1 MKRETRLF
9 DEIDRFVGDHE
20 LTHALGLS
28 FGYHGDI
35 ASERLW
41 TPLIEKYG
49 LRHPLVI
56 TDRTID
62 AGTNLGVTVL
72 KAARSAGVFHPKL
85 FLAVR
90 EDGVLAAVGS
100 ANLTSGGL
108 GNNLEL
114 LTPLVFAPE
123 TERPAPPAV
132 LRDILAFVQRIADE
146 LAGHADAVSVER
158 IHDVIKQAKLV
169 LDVLPNPRRAP
180 PLHFVHS
187 YEAPIW
193 DQLVSLH
200 GDDAVQH
207 VMVVSPFLEQ
217 DKTGDEPAQGDSD
230 SLLRHVLADGLPWV
244 NRPQKPQLTLYT
256 RAISPQTPTLLPRN
270 AIEALRDRVALQ
282 AQALSVESRHLHAKM
297 IAIFGKKR
305 TTFLWGSPNFTPS
318 ALQRS
323 VADGGNVECAL
334 ALNTAANTANFDEIL
349 DEFELATMFVLYKD
363 PLPPGF
369 IPPPPPVLIFDC
381 CEVLYDPKTKK
392 LTASGEVYS
401 RKVARIRGT
410 LKTDITGRMLFD
422 SAIRPGE
429 FNLKALDPGIEEEDP
444 ETGWQRLR
452 SMVVVV
458 DALDAADSVLEC
470 QEIRLNVCFEDAIEV
485 MRGVFLPPE
494 VLTPDGM
501 LMPRSTTPEQRV
513 AALDTAIQQA
523 KAARADTQKAPT
535 SHQASLDAFFR
546 RVRLGLDRQWK
557 ALEGRRGSRF
567 ALRYWS
573 SMLQRALGG
582 AMAENYEELRR
593 TYLVARVSEHV
604 MRVMVAVVDWHEDP
618 GPAFGAM
625 ELEKLA
631 EALEA
636 VRIEDGIQHDLL
648 QEVQSTRETTL
659 GWLRRMAETFPAA
672 DQTDEMQASKRLG
685 RRNA

>member
-9 DEIDRFVGDHE
+9 DEIDRFAGGHD

-28 FGYHGDI
+28 FGYHGDL

-56 TDRTID
+56 TDRVID

-90 EDGVLAAVGS
+90 EDGVLAAIGS

-123 TERPAPPAV
+123 AERPAPPAV
-132 LRDILAFVQRIADE
+132 LRDILAFVQRIADD
-146 LAGHADAVSVER
+146 LTSHADAVSVAR

-180 PLHFVHS
+180 LLHFVHS

-193 DQLVSLH
+193 EQLVALH

-207 VMVVSPFLEQ
+207 AIVVSPFLEK
-217 DKTGDEPAQGDSD
+217 DKNGDEPAQGDSD
-230 SLLRHVLADGLPWV
+230 SLLRHALADGLPWV
-244 NRPQKPQLTLYT
+244 NRPQKPQVTLYT
-256 RAISPQTPTLLPRN
+256 RAINPQSPTLLPRN
-270 AIEALRDRVALQ
+270 AIEALRDRVALH

-305 TTFLWGSPNFTPS
+305 TTLLWGSPNFTPS

-334 ALNTAANTANFDEIL
+334 VLNTAATTANVNEIL
-349 DEFELATMFVLYKD
+349 DEFELGTMFVLYKD
-363 PLPPGF
+363 PLPPGYVA
-369 IPPPPPVLIFDC
+369 PPPPVLIFDC
-381 CEVLYDPKTKK
+381 GELLYDPKTKT

-401 RKVARIRGT
+401 AKVARIRGS
-410 LKTDITGRMLFD
+410 LKIENGTKVLFD
-422 SAIRPGE
+422 DAVRPGE
-429 FNLKALDPGIEEEDP
+429 FHLKVQDPGIEEEDP
-444 ETGWQRLR
+444 ETGWSRLR
-452 SMVVVV
+452 SMIVVVE
-458 DALDAADSVLEC
+458 ALDAADSVLEC

-494 VLTPDGM
+494 VLTPEGM

-513 AALDTAIQQA
+513 AALDKAIQQA
-523 KAARADTQKAPT
+523 KAARGNPEIADKPPSIA
-535 SHQASLDAFFR
+535 
-546 RVRLGLDRQWK
+546 
-557 ALEGRRGSRF
+557 
-567 ALRYWS
+567 
-573 SMLQRALGG
+573 
-582 AMAENYEELRR
+582 
-593 TYLVARVSEHV
+593 
-604 MRVMVAVVDWHEDP
+604 
-618 GPAFGAM
+618 
-625 ELEKLA
+625 
-631 EALEA
+631 
-636 VRIEDGIQHDLL
+636 
-648 QEVQSTRETTL
+648 
-659 GWLRRMAETFPAA
+659 
-672 DQTDEMQASKRLG
+672 
-685 RRNA
+685 